1 MAQRMQS
8 NMVFGETEGSKEFMS
23 GNSEEL
29 IDSKREKTCPAA
41 KDFEKNVKDSNS
53 AFIGQKYSE

>member
-23 GNSEEL
+23 EEL
-29 IDSKREKTCPAA
+29 IDSKRETTCPAA

-53 AFIGQKYSE
+53 A